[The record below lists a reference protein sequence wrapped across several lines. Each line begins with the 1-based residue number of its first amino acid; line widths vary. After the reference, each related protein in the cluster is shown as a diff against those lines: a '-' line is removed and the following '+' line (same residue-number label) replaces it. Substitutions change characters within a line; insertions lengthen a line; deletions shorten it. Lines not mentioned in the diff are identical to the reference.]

1 MGSPERVPHEP
12 EHQTGLRD
20 GCLRRAAVQGFADA
34 EFSLGLAYAEGRGVK
49 KDAREAYGWMQR
61 ASRRGH
67 APAIAYVKEIQ
78 SYREKKR
85 QARD

>member
-1 MGSPERVPHEP
+1 
-12 EHQTGLRD
+12 
-20 GCLRRAAVQGFADA
+20 
-34 EFSLGLAYAEGRGVK
+34 VK
-49 KDAREAYGWMQR
+49 KDPQEAYGWMLR

-78 SYREKKR
+78 SKLEKKR